1 MVKRYIAA
9 AATTAVVAAGGLA
22 GPVTSAGAS
31 NASIKAVI
39 TSYNGVITS
48 DEGRVL
54 TAIGTAESTGN
65 AAPLHVALVAEERDL
80 HALRSKVAAQR
91 ASSARGRA
99 GKAKFLAGIGSIVK
113 AYRKLDKGVSE
124 LKANPAAGRAD
135 IKRSLAIV
143 KKGRAQLNAAVKL
156 LG

>member
-1 MVKRYIAA
+1 M
-9 AATTAVVAAGGLA
+9 AVVAAGGLA
-22 GPVTSAGAS
+22 GPMAGAGAS
-31 NASIKAVI
+31 DASIKAAI
-39 TSYNGVITS
+39 KSYNGVITS

-65 AAPLHVALVAEERDL
+65 AAPLQLALVAEERDL
-80 HALRSKVAAQR
+80 HALRSKVAAQS
-91 ASSARGRA
+91 ASSPRGRA

-113 AYRKLDKGVSE
+113 AYRKLGKGVGE

-135 IKRSLAIV
+135 IKRALTIV
-143 KKGRAQLNAAVKL
+143 KRGRAQLNAAVKL